1 MHMTV
6 SKKTHCAPGS
16 TNLLRVFLP
25 LPPCLRTFIVCRLA
39 ITSPTVLISLSVS
52 LLLVREGGG
61 KVGGSVGF
69 VQRPIKN
76 RRMKEVEGGGKDSFL
91 GEMARGTKSIFP
103 TICTVHEVLSSMY
116 AHFPCVVGFFFFF
129 YFHTTLGK
137 SRCCPIPVGSWP
149 WNEYCFKPWPFIGG
163 WSVISLFFFSSL
175 PPRWLCL
182 LFSFSVSLYL
192 ASSFFFSS
200 RVSRVISIEIVFFS
214 SSFVYGF

>member
-1 MHMTV
+1 MTV

-39 ITSPTVLISLSVS
+39 ITSPTVLISLSLS

-137 SRCCPIPVGSWP
+137 SRCCPILVGSWP
-149 WNEYCFKPWPFIGG
+149 
-163 WSVISLFFFSSL
+163 
-175 PPRWLCL
+175 
-182 LFSFSVSLYL
+182 
-192 ASSFFFSS
+192 
-200 RVSRVISIEIVFFS
+200 
-214 SSFVYGF
+214 

>member
-25 LPPCLRTFIVCRLA
+25 LPPCLRTFIVWRLA
-39 ITSPTVLISLSVS
+39 ITSPTVLISLSLS

-103 TICTVHEVLSSMY
+103 TICTVHEGPFLDVRTLS
-116 AHFPCVVGFFFFF
+116 VRGGIFF
-129 YFHTTLGK
+129 
-137 SRCCPIPVGSWP
+137 
-149 WNEYCFKPWPFIGG
+149 
-163 WSVISLFFFSSL
+163 LF
-175 PPRWLCL
+175 
-182 LFSFSVSLYL
+182 LFSHHVGKIALLSHP
-192 ASSFFFSS
+192 
-200 RVSRVISIEIVFFS
+200 RRIVAMKRILF
-214 SSFVYGF
+214 